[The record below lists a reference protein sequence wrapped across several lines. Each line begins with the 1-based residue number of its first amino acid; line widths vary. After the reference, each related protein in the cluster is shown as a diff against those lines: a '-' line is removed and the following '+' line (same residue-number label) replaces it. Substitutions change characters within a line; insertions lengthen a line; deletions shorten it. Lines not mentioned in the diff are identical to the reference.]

1 MYIYD
6 VKIVYHMTILEKFGK
21 KVIIQREKLGL
32 TQMDLA
38 SLCELSD
45 LTIRNIERG
54 KEGTSIGNWL
64 NVADKL
70 GMKFELTIKNMINEK
85 RESI

>member
-1 MYIYD
+1 MI
-6 VKIVYHMTILEKFGK
+6 ILEEFGK
-21 KVIIQREKLGL
+21 KIILQREKLGL

-70 GMKFELTIKNMINEK
+70 GMKLDLTIKNRIDENGK
-85 RESI
+85 SI

>member
-1 MYIYD
+1 MIILEEFGR
-6 VKIVYHMTILEKFGK
+6 KIVL
-21 KVIIQREKLGL
+21 QREKLGL

-54 KEGTSIGNWL
+54 KEGTAIGNWL

-70 GMKFELTIKNMINEK
+70 GMKFELTIKNMIDEK